1 MPSYYSTAIRLIASL
16 LTSRKSA
23 EGCQLGRAFRGLLG
37 LLLWGDEHGL
47 PGPLL
52 VLDDEFGIKLL
63 VDNAVDRR
71 EEGEVLKE
79 QQSTRPKV
87 CLRCEAAAEDRL
99 CFTSRRRV
107 YVCLLRFPFPQS
119 SAHLLPPLGL

>member
-1 MPSYYSTAIRLIASL
+1 MPNYYSTATRLIASL

-37 LLLWGDEHGL
+37 LLLWGDQHSL

-52 VLDDEFGIKLL
+52 VLNDVLGVKLL

-71 EEGEVLKE
+71 EEGEVLKGR
-79 QQSTRPKV
+79 QQRTRPKV
-87 CLRCEAAAEDRL
+87 CLRCEAEADRL
-99 CFTSRRRV
+99 CFTSCRV
-107 YVCLLRFPFPQS
+107 CVCLLRFPFPQS